1 MSSTTS
7 RRSFLIGLTAGA
19 AVVGFDLVSRSWV
32 TRAVAAPG
40 LAGVPSLDGEL
51 LTDPTTL
58 QNAADDFGH
67 IVHRTPVAV
76 LRPGSVDDIVAM
88 VRFCNRHL
96 IPVAARGQGHSTFGQ
111 PQVEGGLVIDMSTL
125 STVHHVGSRRA
136 VVDAGA
142 VWSQVLTSALAEGKA
157 PPVLTDYLE
166 LSVGGT
172 LSVGGIGGT
181 AFREGFQ
188 VDNVSSLEV
197 VTGEGRLVTCSRGH
211 NRDLFEAVL
220 AGLGQCALIVRATVG
235 LVRSTELARTYLL
248 AYSDLATFTADQRQL
263 IASRRFDYVEGQ
275 VISDQAGGWTYLLDA
290 AVYYSPPNE
299 PDDAAVL
306 RGLQYDG
313 EPAIDDVSY
322 FDFQNRLADVVAD
335 LIDAGVWFFPH
346 PWINLF
352 LPASVVDG
360 FVSAALTELAP
371 QNVQWPILLYPF
383 WSRRSTRPMLQ
394 LPDEPVVFLLALL
407 RTAPP
412 DPAVVEA
419 MLAANR
425 ALHERARDVGGTQY
439 PIGAIPFR
447 RADWVEH
454 FGDQWRKL
462 VAAKRRYDPNRIL
475 TPGQGIFR
483 PPA

>member
-7 RRSFLIGLTAGA
+7 RRSFLIGLAAGA
-19 AVVGFDLVSRSWV
+19 VVVGFDPVSRSWV

-40 LAGVPSLDGEL
+40 LAGVPPLDGEL
-51 LTDPTTL
+51 LTDLTTL

-76 LRPGSVDDIVAM
+76 LRPGSADDIVAM

-125 STVHHVGSRRA
+125 STVHDVGSRRA

-142 VWSQVLTSALAEGKA
+142 VWSQVLISALAEGKA

-181 AFREGFQ
+181 TFREGFQ

-197 VTGEGRLVTCSRGH
+197 VTGEGQLVTCSRGH
-211 NRDLFEAVL
+211 NRDLFDAVL

-248 AYSDLATFTADQRQL
+248 PYSDLATFTADQRRL
-263 IASRRFDYVEGQ
+263 IAPRRFDYVEGQ
-275 VISDQAGGWTYLLDA
+275 VISDLAGGWTYLLEA
-290 AVYYSPPNE
+290 AVYYTPPNE
-299 PDDAAVL
+299 PDNEAVL
-306 RGLQYDG
+306 RGLRYEG
-313 EPAIDDVSY
+313 EPVIEEVSY
-322 FDFQNRLADVVAD
+322 FEFQNRLAEVVAE
-335 LIDAGVWFFPH
+335 LIRLGLWDFPH

-352 LPASVVDG
+352 LPSSVVDS
-360 FVSAALTELAP
+360 FVSDVLAELAP

-383 WSRRSTRPMLQ
+383 WTRRSTRPMLQ

-412 DPAVVEA
+412 APAVVEA

-425 ALHERARDVGGTQY
+425 ALYDRARDVGGTQY
-439 PIGAIPFR
+439 PIGAIPLE
-447 RADWVEH
+447 RADWVDH
-454 FGDQWRKL
+454 FSDQWRKL

>member
-7 RRSFLIGLTAGA
+7 RRSFLISLTAGA
-19 AVVGFDLVSRSWV
+19 VVVGFDPLSRSWV
-32 TRAVAAPG
+32 TGALAAPG
-40 LAGVPSLDGEL
+40 LGEIPPLDGEL

-67 IVHRTPVAV
+67 IIHRTPVAV

-96 IPVAARGQGHSTFGQ
+96 IPVAARGQAHSTFGQ

-125 STVHHVGSRRA
+125 STVHHIGSRSA

-142 VWSQVLTSALAEGKA
+142 VWSEVLTAALAEGKA

-181 AFREGFQ
+181 TFREGFQ
-188 VDNVSSLEV
+188 VDDVSSLEV
-197 VTGEGRLVTCSRGH
+197 VTGEGQLVTCSRGH

-235 LVRSTELARTYLL
+235 VVRSTELARTYLL
-248 AYSDLATFTADQRQL
+248 PYSDLATFTADQRRL
-263 IASRRFDYVEGQ
+263 IGARRFDYVEGQ
-275 VISDQAGGWTYLLDA
+275 VISDQAGGWRYLLEAAAYFTPPAEPNDA
-290 AVYYSPPNE
+290 AL
-299 PDDAAVL
+299 L
-306 RGLQYDG
+306 RGLRYDG
-313 EPAIDDVSY
+313 APIVEDVSY
-322 FDFQNRLADVVAD
+322 LEFHNRLAPVVAD
-335 LIDAGVWFFPH
+335 LIDTGVWFFPH

-352 LPASVVDG
+352 LPASVVDD
-360 FVSAALTELAP
+360 FASEVLAELAP
-371 QNVQWPILLYPF
+371 QNVLWPILLYPF
-383 WSRRSTRPMLQ
+383 WTRRSTRPMLQ
-394 LPDEPVVFLLALL
+394 LPDEPVVYLLALL

-412 DPAVVEA
+412 VPAVVEA

-425 ALHERARDVGGTQY
+425 ALYEQARDVGGTQY

-475 TPGQGIFR
+475 TPGQGIFG